1 AGGIEWTIG
10 ADQAAPLLTAFER
23 LWSDPRSQPLT
34 HDLLADYRRR
44 WQPTAQAAGVV
55 PEPPAVPP
63 APRLLQREALAA
75 LEQTR
80 MEGFRRGLVVMA
92 TGLGK
97 TWLAAFDTA
106 RPQFRRVL
114 FVAHREEILR
124 QSLDVLR
131 RVQPDADL
139 GLYYGGEK
147 QPGARVL
154 FASIQTLAGNLD
166 RFDRDRFDYI
176 VIDEFHHAAA
186 RSYRR
191 VIDHFRPH
199 FLL

>member
-1 AGGIEWTIG
+1 MGRSAPTRPT
-10 ADQAAPLLTAFER
+10 PLLTAFER

-34 HDLLADYRRR
+34 HDLLADYRQR
-44 WQPTAQAAGVV
+44 WQPAAHTAGVV
-55 PEPPAVPP
+55 PEPPATPP
-63 APRLLQREALAA
+63 APWPVQREALTA

-80 MEGFRRGLVVMA
+80 LQGFRRGLVVMA

-124 QSLDVLR
+124 QSLEVFR
-131 RVQPDADL
+131 RVRPDADL

-147 QPGARVL
+147 QPDARVL
-154 FASIQTLAGNLD
+154 FASVQTLAGESAPV
-166 RFDRDRFDYI
+166 R
-176 VIDEFHHAAA
+176 A
-186 RSYRR
+186 RPVRLRR
-191 VIDHFRPH
+191 GR
-199 FLL
+199 